1 MDGLLSMIVI
11 GYQESIIHNAANS
24 IADMIIPNIQ
34 SEFWK
39 YEIQSVVFPSQSY
52 VMLYPILVKHILSLK
67 KNSTLSRA
75 AVAYSDL
82 SKWSLILLFGPK
94 QNIT

>member
-39 YEIQSVVFPSQSY
+39 YVIQSVVFPSQSY

-67 KNSTLSRA
+67 KTQHCL
-75 AVAYSDL
+75 V
-82 SKWSLILLFGPK
+82 LLLHIRIC
-94 QNIT
+94 QNGV